1 MNNSNI
7 IFTKK
12 AEEHLIFFRNNDKK
26 TLSKINALIEAI
38 LKNPYEGIGKPEE
51 LKHEYKGC
59 YSRRINKRDRLIYKI
74 ENNNLIILSCKFHY
88 KDK

>member
-1 MNNSNI
+1 M
-7 IFTKK
+7 
-12 AEEHLIFFRNNDKK
+12 
-26 TLSKINALIEAI
+26 IEAI

-51 LKHEYKGC
+51 LKHKYKGC

-74 ENNNLIILSCKFHY
+74 ENNNLIILSGKFHY

>member
-1 MNNSNI
+1 M
-7 IFTKK
+7 K
-12 AEEHLIFFRNNDKK
+12 E
-26 TLSKINALIEAI
+26 
-38 LKNPYEGIGKPEE
+38 YEGIGKPEE

-59 YSRRINKRDRLIYKI
+59 YSRRINKKDRLIYKI